1 MNGRWM
7 REDFTNWK
15 KSTSPSDFTR
25 SSWAWMQRNVP
36 VRPMPS
42 LQETNGI
49 IPLYLLKND
58 TPQLHTRT
66 IQYTKVPTIPHSLWC
81 TIPKQWRHL
90 ATLYNKC
97 CKRSQ
102 LQNLM
107 KQEDTCVPHLKI
119 ALHDFNDWCY
129 ITAKINIDMP
139 TASVQKA
146 SDYKQVAWSQW
157 CLP

>member
-1 MNGRWM
+1 MDAEEGASAAHAVTVGDN
-7 REDFTNWK
+7 
-15 KSTSPSDFTR
+15 
-25 SSWAWMQRNVP
+25 
-36 VRPMPS
+36 
-42 LQETNGI
+42 TNGI

-66 IQYTKVPTIPHSLWC
+66 IQYTKVPTIPHSLRR

-107 KQEDTCVPHLKI
+107 KQEDTCVPNLKI
-119 ALHDFNDWCY
+119 ALHDFY
-129 ITAKINIDMP
+129 YSKINIAMP
-139 TASVQKA
+139 TASVQTA
-146 SDYKQVAWSQW
+146 SDYKQVTLSQW